1 METNTKQ
8 EEKYTTFVI
17 PLRLPTTWICG
28 KLFLSILDIESSNF
42 ILLRPY

>member
-17 PLRLPTTWICG
+17 RLRLPTTWLCG
-28 KLFLSILDIESSNF
+28 KLFLSILDIESSNPT
-42 ILLRPY
+42 LLSRY

>member
-17 PLRLPTTWICG
+17 PLRLPPTWLCG
-28 KLFLSILDIESSNF
+28 EFDLKYS
-42 ILLRPY
+42 